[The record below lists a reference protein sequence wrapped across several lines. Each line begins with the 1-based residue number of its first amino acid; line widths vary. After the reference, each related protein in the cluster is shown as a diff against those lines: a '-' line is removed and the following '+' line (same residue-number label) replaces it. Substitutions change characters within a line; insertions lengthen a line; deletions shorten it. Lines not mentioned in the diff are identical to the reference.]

1 MLTALSIAGTGLK
14 TILMQNGALVLA
26 LLAAGQPTPV
36 QAQKQDPLVQL
47 INAYRASPGN
57 CGGRLAQ
64 PAPPLAAHPALS
76 KLTIPSGIML
86 DVILER
92 AGYPVAQAEAIS
104 VSGARDAPAALA
116 AISLKHCKTLLNP
129 NFIVA
134 GFSRSGENWVV
145 VLARPAPPVVLR
157 RLPDAALAG
166 AHVLAAVNAARA
178 APRSCGAARF
188 DAVPPLTWNSSLA
201 QAALVHS
208 SDMAEHRY
216 FNHDGRDGRA
226 VAQRTTATGYRWR
239 LVGENIAAGQDT
251 AEEVVAGWID
261 SPGHCVNIMNRN
273 FSEMGA
279 AFAVSAGAVGRPGRV
294 YWTQVLSAP
303 R

>member
-1 MLTALSIAGTGLK
+1 MLAALSTAGTGLK
-14 TILMQNGALVLA
+14 TILMQNSALVLM
-26 LLAAGQPTPV
+26 LAAGQASPV
-36 QAQKQDPLVQL
+36 QAQKQDLLVQL
-47 INAYRASPGN
+47 INAYRAAPGN
-57 CGGRLAQ
+57 CGGRAVE

-92 AGYPVAQAEAIS
+92 AGYPAAQAEAIS
-104 VSGARDAPAALA
+104 VSGAPDAPAALA
-116 AISLKHCKTLLNP
+116 AISRKHCKALLNP
-129 NFIVA
+129 DFIVA
-134 GFSRSGENWVV
+134 GSSRSGENWVV
-145 VLARPAPPVVLR
+145 VLARPAPPVVPR

-166 AHVLAAVNAARA
+166 AQVLAAVNAARA
-178 APRSCGAARF
+178 APRSCGTARF
-188 DAVPPLTWNSSLA
+188 DAVPPLTWNSALA

-208 SDMAEHRY
+208 GDMAEHRY

-239 LVGENIAAGQDT
+239 LVGENIAAGQNT
-251 AEEVVAGWID
+251 AEEVVAGWLD

-273 FSEMGA
+273 FSDMGA
-279 AFAVSAGAVGRPGRV
+279 AFAISGGARAGRV
-294 YWTQVLSAP
+294 YWTQVLAAP